1 MDTIQEYLSAYVTEI
16 PHYSVTKEDEKI
28 ITFEG
33 IETFI
38 FRKLSRSTF
47 KASSMPDEFE
57 AQVKEKIQK
66 SVAAKKP
73 IHVTVPF
80 GGYKKWQLPTAPLP
94 DWAEVFNIVLL
105 REYLAP
111 IAAAYEHGVM
121 LQYVSDE
128 IFISRM
134 NNYPQEDVDA
144 YNDQFEQLI
153 QFFQEYLPRNF
164 GLTFS
169 KIRDEIS
176 QEEILKRFDDTIL
189 RLRKEWAELSDETRE
204 YRIQKAERNY
214 RGDLSILSNE
224 EKYEV
229 LLDSTMIHDAF
240 IEGEWEQ
247 GVTWA
252 FGEFMIPVGFRY
264 TGSWGIHLRSSR
276 SSTVQFWIGVGALQ
290 QKPEGYLPTILTY
303 NQYQTVER
311 QLKEEQVE
319 VFSEK
324 FPNLR
329 SILVLPHR

>member
-1 MDTIQEYLSAYVTEI
+1 
-16 PHYSVTKEDEKI
+16 
-28 ITFEG
+28 
-33 IETFI
+33 
-38 FRKLSRSTF
+38 
-47 KASSMPDEFE
+47 
-57 AQVKEKIQK
+57 
-66 SVAAKKP
+66 
-73 IHVTVPF
+73 VPF